1 MLSRQAQSGFSLIE
15 LMLAIGLMALL
26 SMMAV
31 PAFQHWIANMNIRNA
46 AEGALNGLQLA
57 RAEAVRRNVVTQIT
71 MTGGSTWVIETAQS
85 GEKIQE
91 RAEEGSDTAEIT
103 IAPAGA
109 NRVTFNGMGWVVDN
123 LDATPTIATIDV
135 KSTVI
140 PAPETRPLRVFVTKA
155 GATKM
160 CDPAVASPDP
170 RAC

>member
-1 MLSRQAQSGFSLIE
+1 MS
-15 LMLAIGLMALL
+15 
-26 SMMAV
+26 
-31 PAFQHWIANMNIRNA
+31 
-46 AEGALNGLQLA
+46 NGLPFK
-57 RAEAVRRNVVTQIT
+57 RPGDDVVRIVIEFVPGSEECVVTGPLKSPSLCY
-71 MTGGSTWVIETAQS
+71 MGLEMARDVIFKNANPLALS
-85 GEKIQE
+85 
-91 RAEEGSDTAEIT
+91 